1 MVERIV
7 IVDDEEGILALLR
20 RVLRAPGREIEVYP
34 NVATALAAMRRA
46 RPDLVITD
54 LNMPGMSGYDF
65 IRAVREEF
73 GPTLGV
79 VVITAFPTMV
89 SDADA
94 VENGVGAYLRK
105 PFTDLDLLRST
116 VAEVIEASRRL
127 PDAAMSE
134 RFRRHLAAADT
145 AARRQ
150 RAGLS
155 RADAVLDQISD
166 AILIADRAGRLLQ
179 VNPAAARLLGVN
191 GEECLGRPLREL
203 DVDPQLRSAILDLMP
218 DDDAERRTVGL
229 RVFLEASGRTCDV
242 TTGLL
247 VNVDGGAAG
256 IFAVVKDVSA
266 EVRVHEL
273 KHHYLTVLAHEL
285 RTPITSLTNF
295 AAVFERLGFVPMNSR
310 QQQLVTGVRRQVER
324 LEHQVD
330 KLILL
335 ARLER
340 GDFTARSVP
349 FAVGPVI
356 EQGLAACQADAA
368 ERGIAFTI
376 AVQEQEGAAPI
387 VASGDADDFRR
398 AVYEV
403 GENAVKFTQNGGRV
417 SVTVETD
424 SADVIVRVT
433 DTGIGIDRHDLHA
446 IFAPFKQLE
455 DPLTRRHTGAGLGLG
470 LARRML
476 EAVGGRIDVTSA
488 PARGSTFSLRV
499 PRASREAR
507 ALPASVPISRGGA
520 GGGRASEER
529 PEEVTA

>member
-34 NVATALAAMRRA
+34 TAAIALAAMRRV

-54 LNMPGMSGYDF
+54 LNMPGMTGYDF
-65 IRAVREEF
+65 IHAVREQF
-73 GPTLGV
+73 GPRIGV

-94 VENGVGAYLRK
+94 IENGVSAYLRK

-116 VAEVIEASRRL
+116 VSEVIEASRRL
-127 PDAAMSE
+127 PDEEMPE
-134 RFRRHLAAADT
+134 RYRRHLAAADT

-155 RADAVLDQISD
+155 RADAVLDRISD
-166 AILIADRAGRLLQ
+166 AILIADRQGRLLQ
-179 VNPAAARLLGVN
+179 VNPAAARLLGVD

-203 DVDPQLRSAILDLMP
+203 GVDAQLRKAILDP
-218 DDDAERRTVGL
+218 APPDDAEHRKVGRRV
-229 RVFLEASGRTCDV
+229 VLEASGRTCDV
-242 TTGLL
+242 TTALL
-247 VNVDGGAAG
+247 VNADGGAAG
-256 IFAVVKDVSA
+256 IFAVIEDVSA
-266 EVRVHEL
+266 EVRVQEL

-295 AAVFERLGFVPMNSR
+295 AAVFEKLGFAPMTAR
-310 QQQLVTGVRRQVER
+310 QQQMVTGVRRQVQR

-340 GDFTARSVP
+340 GDFGARSFP
-349 FAVGPVI
+349 FEVGPAV
-356 EQGLAACQADAA
+356 EQALATCQADAL

-376 AVQEQEGAAPI
+376 ETPAGGAPI

-398 AVYEV
+398 ALFEV
-403 GENAVKFTQNGGRV
+403 GENAVKFTHNGGSVR
-417 SVTVETD
+417 VTVETD
-424 SADVIVRVT
+424 ARDVFVRVV
-433 DTGIGIDRHDLHA
+433 DTGIGIEMRDQA
-446 IFAPFKQLE
+446 TIFSTFKQLE
-455 DPLTRRHTGAGLGLG
+455 DPLTRRHAGAGLGLG

-488 PARGSTFSLRV
+488 PARGSTFTLRV
-499 PRASREAR
+499 PRASR
-507 ALPASVPISRGGA
+507 PACGTPPAAAASIAASTAGTGRGK
-520 GGGRASEER
+520 

>member
-34 NVATALAAMRRA
+34 TAAIALAAMRRV

-54 LNMPGMSGYDF
+54 LNMPGMTGYDF
-65 IRAVREEF
+65 IHAVREQF
-73 GPTLGV
+73 GPRIGV

-116 VAEVIEASRRL
+116 VSEVIEASRRL
-127 PDAAMSE
+127 PDEEMPE
-134 RFRRHLAAADT
+134 RYRRHLAAADT

-155 RADAVLDQISD
+155 RADAVLDRISD
-166 AILIADRAGRLLQ
+166 AILIADRQGRLLQ
-179 VNPAAARLLGVN
+179 VNPAAARLFGVD

-203 DVDPQLRSAILDLMP
+203 GVDAQLRKAILDP
-218 DDDAERRTVGL
+218 APPDDAEHRKVGRRV
-229 RVFLEASGRTCDV
+229 VLEASGRTCDV
-242 TTGLL
+242 TTALL
-247 VNVDGGAAG
+247 VNADGGAAG
-256 IFAVVKDVSA
+256 IFAVIEDVSA
-266 EVRVHEL
+266 EVRVQEL

-295 AAVFERLGFVPMNSR
+295 AAVFEKLGFAPMTAR
-310 QQQLVTGVRRQVER
+310 QQQMVTGVRRQVQR

-340 GDFTARSVP
+340 GDFGARSFP
-349 FAVGPVI
+349 FEVGPAV
-356 EQGLAACQADAA
+356 EQALATCQADAL

-376 AVQEQEGAAPI
+376 ETPAGGAPI

-398 AVYEV
+398 ALFEV
-403 GENAVKFTQNGGRV
+403 GENAVKFTHNGGSVR
-417 SVTVETD
+417 VTVETD
-424 SADVIVRVT
+424 ARDVFVRVV
-433 DTGIGIDRHDLHA
+433 DTGIGIEMRDQA
-446 IFAPFKQLE
+446 TIFSTFKQLE
-455 DPLTRRHTGAGLGLG
+455 DPLTRRHAGAGLGLG

-488 PARGSTFSLRV
+488 PARGSTFTLRV
-499 PRASREAR
+499 PRASR
-507 ALPASVPISRGGA
+507 PACGTPPAAAASIAASTAGTGRGK
-520 GGGRASEER
+520 